1 MSVTKIFNNLFLLI
15 GFLFILFSL
24 KKNHHI
30 ESIVAKG
37 VALGLQWDV
46 ISVPRLQPLYKR
58 KIVNLKTI
66 VNFALI
72 MEKPKYIPCA
82 LLLHPKVNDQ
92 HK

>member
-1 MSVTKIFNNLFLLI
+1 M
-15 GFLFILFSL
+15 LFSL
-24 KKNHHI
+24 KRNHHI
-30 ESIVAKG
+30 ESIVVKG
-37 VALGLQWDV
+37 VALGLKWDV
-46 ISVPRLQPLYKR
+46 ISVPPQPLFKR

-72 MEKPKYIPCA
+72 IEKQNYIPCA